1 MPSFHNGDV
10 EIAYLDEGEGD
21 PILLVHGFAST
32 RNVNWVYPTW
42 VSELRK
48 NGRRVIAL
56 DNRGHGD
63 SGKLYDAAAYEVAT
77 MAGDVIALM
86 DHLKLE
92 RADVMGYS
100 LGSRM
105 TAVLARQQPQRLR
118 SAIFGGIGIGL
129 IEGGGP
135 GENVAAAL
143 EAPSLEDV
151 TDPVGRTFRAF
162 ADQTRSDRRAL
173 AACLR
178 GSRRLMTREEAA
190 GIAVPVLIAVGTA
203 DEIAGSAVRSER
215 SSRAPRCSIF
225 QTAITCGRSATRST
239 RRACWIFSHGG
250 SEVAGFVAA
259 AKCLTSAISADE
271 GGNPCEAR
279 AVAIMRSRYHAADKG
294 VAEQRQC
301 DRRREQREIVEP
313 PPPDRDRQDGNDQ
326 PASTPARPARAAG

>member
-1 MPSFHNGDV
+1 MPSFHNGAV

-32 RNVNWVYPTW
+32 KNVNWVYPAW
-42 VSELRK
+42 VSELKK

-63 SGKLYDAAAYEVAT
+63 SGKLYDPAQYGVET
-77 MAGDVIALM
+77 MAGDVTALM
-86 DHLKLE
+86 DHLGLE

-100 LGSRM
+100 LGARM
-105 TAVLARQQPQRLR
+105 TATLALSQPQRLR
-118 SAIFGGIGIGL
+118 SVILGGIGIGM

-151 TDPVGRTFRAF
+151 SDPVGRTFRAF

-178 GSRRLMTREEAA
+178 GSRRLMTRDEAA

-203 DEIAGSAVRSER
+203 DEIAGSAHALSEII
-215 SSRAPRCSIF
+215 P
-225 QTAITCGRSATRST
+225 
-239 RRACWIFSHGG
+239 G
-250 SEVAGFVAA
+250 SEV
-259 AKCLTSAISADE
+259 LDIPNRDHM
-271 GGNPCEAR
+271 R
-279 AVAIMRSRYHAADKG
+279 AVGDKVYKSG
-294 VAEQRQC
+294 VLEFLS
-301 DRRREQREIVEP
+301 RRR
-313 PPPDRDRQDGNDQ
+313 
-326 PASTPARPARAAG
+326 

>member
-1 MPSFHNGDV
+1 MPSFHHGEV

-32 RNVNWVYPTW
+32 KNVNWVYPTW

-48 NGRRVIAL
+48 DGRRVIAF

-63 SGKLYDAAAYEVAT
+63 SGKLYDAAAYEIAT

-105 TAVLARQQPQRLR
+105 TAVLAQQAPQRLR
-118 SAIFGGIGIGL
+118 SAILGGIGIGL

-178 GSRRLMTREEAA
+178 GSRRLMTREDAA
-190 GIAVPVLIAVGTA
+190 GISVPVLIAVGSA
-203 DEIAGSAVRSER
+203 DEIAGSAD
-215 SSRAPRCSIF
+215 ALGKIIPG
-225 QTAITCGRSATRST
+225 A
-239 RRACWIFSHGG
+239 
-250 SEVAGFVAA
+250 EV
-259 AKCLTSAISADE
+259 LHIPNRDHM
-271 GGNPCEAR
+271 R
-279 AVAIMRSRYHAADKG
+279 AVGDKIYKAG
-294 VAEQRQC
+294 VLDFLSQRK
-301 DRRREQREIVEP
+301 
-313 PPPDRDRQDGNDQ
+313 
-326 PASTPARPARAAG
+326 